1 VKFETD
7 VLEFP
12 WGSIAVFQDPDGN
25 RLQVREG
32 R

>member
-1 VKFETD
+1 

-12 WGSIAVFQDPDGN
+12 WGYVAQFHDPDAN